1 MARNS
6 ALHFDFH
13 SCHRSAA
20 LSPPLTRVC
29 ADPDAHQL
37 IAAAREGRANDMLEL
52 LGQGA
57 NIDFKV
63 EEPPEVM
70 PVVGGPAHGHGHGQR
85 GGPRG
90 GARGNRGGHF
100 GHRGGQHQHGN
111 RRGNNAPIGRTALTW
126 AAENGRTD
134 CVRLLLEA
142 GADKEVKDEVR
153 YVVYLAFGFEYG
165 LCL

>member
-1 MARNS
+1 MARNF
-6 ALHFDFH
+6 APRFDFH
-13 SCHRSAA
+13 SCQLSAA
-20 LSPPLTRVC
+20 LSSLITHVC
-29 ADPDAHQL
+29 AVLDAHQL

-63 EEPPEVM
+63 EEQPAGDIM
-70 PVVGGPAHGHGHGQR
+70 VGGGHGHGHGQR
-85 GGPRG
+85 GGQRG
-90 GARGNRGGHF
+90 GARGNRGGQF
-100 GHRGGQHQHGN
+100 GNRGGQHQQGN
-111 RRGNNAPIGRTALTW
+111 RRGNNEPIGRTALTW
-126 AAENGRTD
+126 AALGGHTD

-153 YVVYLAFGFEYG
+153 YACYLAFGFEYG